1 VDHEKSV
8 VAMTKQL
15 SITYRHTSRKL
26 RAPPIRGCPLK
37 PGIVAIEA
45 QDIARA
51 SAPASDQG
59 PTDFVRGPLRGR
71 LVYSFASRY
80 RVANRIS
87 IYVRPNWGDT
97 QTALSA
103 SEIAYYAW
111 KAMTYHDTRQRRR
124 DQHGHIYRN
133 FRPRPVH
140 RTFRLRA

>member
-59 PTDFVRGPLRGR
+59 PTDFVRRPSAANARRHHGAHKPCISLPVATAQRIGYR
-71 LVYSFASRY
+71 FGARRIGSESSFE
-80 RVANRIS
+80 RIGDWLLGLES
-87 IYVRPNWGDT
+87 SNLPRRTRIRP
-97 QTALSA
+97 
-103 SEIAYYAW
+103 
-111 KAMTYHDTRQRRR
+111 K
-124 DQHGHIYRN
+124 
-133 FRPRPVH
+133 RP
-140 RTFRLRA
+140 T